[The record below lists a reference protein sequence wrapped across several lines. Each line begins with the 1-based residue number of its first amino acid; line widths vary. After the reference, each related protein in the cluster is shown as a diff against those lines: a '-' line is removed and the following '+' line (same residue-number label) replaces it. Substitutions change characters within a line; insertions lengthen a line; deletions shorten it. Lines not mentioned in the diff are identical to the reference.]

1 MKNIILLSNTHKNN
15 KKAYKKQ
22 KALALKHNLTIKSIN
37 VLKIKPIPNSISE
50 LIHNHNNFCSIVF
63 SSKNG
68 VRVFFKLLLTH
79 NLNKLS
85 LSSIYNKNLYA
96 INKQTYKEI
105 TKYTNK
111 KANIINTNSFNSQQM
126 GIRLIEHKFIK
137 QSSKKIAII
146 RAKKVIA
153 PIINI
158 LKSKKIKAKEFKIY
172 KTKLKTINTQK
183 HTINKGSFIVFTS
196 PSTIKG
202 FFANYKWH
210 KSYNA
215 ICIGKSTAKYLP
227 KGIKYKTPKKPLIK
241 NCIKLAIR
249 Y

>member
-37 VLKIKPIPNSISE
+37 VLKIKPIPNSIDDF
-50 LIHNHNNFCSIVF
+50 IKNHSNYSCIVF

-68 VRVFFKLLLTH
+68 VRVFFKLLMQSDCSNMHLID
-79 NLNKLS
+79 NK
-85 LSSIYNKNLYA
+85 KLYA

-105 TKYTNK
+105 LKYTNNK
-111 KANIINTNSFNSQQM
+111 QNTINANCANSQQM
-126 GIRLIEHKFIK
+126 STRLIEHKFIK
-137 QSSKKIAII
+137 QSSKTIAII
-146 RAKKVIA
+146 RAKKVIT
-153 PIINI
+153 PIINT
-158 LKSKKIKAKEFKIY
+158 LKSKKMKAKEFKIY
-172 KTKLKTINTQK
+172 KTKLKTINTKK

-227 KGIKYKTPKKPLIK
+227 KGIKCKIPSKPLIK
-241 NCIKLAIR
+241 NCIKLAIA